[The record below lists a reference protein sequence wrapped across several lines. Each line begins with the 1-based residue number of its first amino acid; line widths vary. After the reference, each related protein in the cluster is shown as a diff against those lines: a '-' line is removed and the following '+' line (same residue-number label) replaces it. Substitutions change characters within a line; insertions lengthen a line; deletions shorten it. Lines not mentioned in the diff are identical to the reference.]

1 MGWVYLGLLIVL
13 ITGVHFYYKGR
24 EQEFKDNDVDLDV
37 DNDNDFDSNNFDW
50 FLLPIIFLNDWNS
63 ILILILKAYKW
74 LNRKNKTKKS
84 FI

>member
-37 DNDNDFDSNNFDW
+37 DNDNDFDSNNFD
-50 FLLPIIFLNDWNS
+50 
-63 ILILILKAYKW
+63 
-74 LNRKNKTKKS
+74 
-84 FI
+84 